1 MVRSQAG
8 TPSNAVSYQVLADKR
23 HDVHNR
29 QWNRA
34 SCSAGNVVVLG
45 PSILGSGVSGAEIFV
60 KDMANSIKAFAVSH
74 WDTSPVTPPY
84 VIPHSSAVCS

>member
-1 MVRSQAG
+1 M
-8 TPSNAVSYQVLADKR
+8 LE
-23 HDVHNR
+23 
-29 QWNRA
+29 
-34 SCSAGNVVVLG
+34 

-74 WDTSPVTPPY
+74 WGTSPGTSPVTPPY